1 MFQTQTA
8 MHAISSWTT
17 ERFTASHQLGAVLAS
32 LLAVAILVGIPLP
45 VARAADPSGP
55 ITVELKQVDGRYVLL
70 LDGQPYRIQGA
81 GLEFGSIEKLA
92 EHGGNSF
99 RTWRTEN
106 RRQSGQEVLD
116 RALANGLTVTMGLEV
131 AAERHGF
138 DYNNED
144 AVARQLERVKREVL
158 KYKDHPALIIWAIGN
173 ELNLSAKNP
182 RVWNAVNEISR
193 MIHEVD
199 PHHLTTTTLAGFN
212 NDLARELQQRAP
224 DLDLLCIQMYADL
237 VNLPRYLQQSDWKG
251 PYIVSE
257 WGATGHW
264 EVGKTPWGAPIENN
278 SSVKADYYLKRYRT
292 AIEPDKTRCLGSYVF
307 LWGQK
312 QERTPTWYGL
322 FLPSGEET
330 ESIDVMHFIWTG
342 KWPENRSPRL
352 VSAKLNGQEATDGI
366 YLAAGQTY
374 PIAVEST
381 DPDSDALTYRWDLK
395 PESTDLKEGGDFETT
410 PPSIPDLVVPSN
422 QPTAQLTAP
431 TTAGAYRLFVEV
443 FDGHGHA
450 AHANIPFFVKE

>member
-1 MFQTQTA
+1 LTA
-8 MHAISSWTT
+8 LVVAVT
-17 ERFTASHQLGAVLAS
+17 FTGTSPSRV
-32 LLAVAILVGIPLP
+32 
-45 VARAADPSGP
+45 RAAEVSGP
-55 ITVELKQVDGRYVLL
+55 VTVELKQIDGRFVLL
-70 LDGQPYRIQGA
+70 RGGQPHHIRGA
-81 GLEFGSIEKLA
+81 GLEFGNIEKLA

-99 RTWRTEN
+99 RTWRTDN
-106 RRQSGQEVLD
+106 GRQSGQEVLD
-116 RALANGLTVTMGLEV
+116 RALRNGLTVTMGLSV

-138 DYNNED
+138 DYNNQE

-158 KYKDHPALIIWAIGN
+158 KYKDHPALLIWAIGN
-173 ELNLSAKNP
+173 ELNLNAKNP
-182 RVWNAVNEISR
+182 RVWDAVNDISR

-212 NDLARELQQRAP
+212 NDLARDLQQRAP

-278 SSVKADYYLKRYRT
+278 SSVKADFYLKRYRT
-292 AIEPDKTRCLGSYVF
+292 AIEPDTTRCLGSYVF

-322 FLPSGEET
+322 FLPTGEET
-330 ESIDVMHFIWTG
+330 ESVDVMHFLWTG
-342 KWPENRSPRL
+342 SWPQNRSPRL
-352 VSAKLNGQEATDGI
+352 VSAKLNGQQATDGI
-366 YLAAGQTY
+366 YLQAGRSY
-374 PIAVEST
+374 PVTVAST
-381 DPDSDALTYRWDLK
+381 DPDGDQLTYRWDVK
-395 PESTDLKEGGDFETT
+395 PESTDLKEGGDFEST
-410 PPSIPDLVVPSN
+410 PRSIPDLVVPAD
-422 QPTAQLTAP
+422 QPTAQLTTPSAS
-431 TTAGAYRLFVEV
+431 GAYRLFVEV
-443 FDGHGHA
+443 HDGHEHA